1 MGQKSVDIKNL
12 EKGNSDLTKSFSEI
26 EEKDSEDNLEEEIKG
41 KKKKISRENKM
52 QIREF
57 LDFLEFEKGSS
68 QNTVT
73 GYNRDLIQ
81 FFLFV
86 QKNFSEIE
94 ERDIFEYIEKL
105 NEKLRRNSVLRKV
118 SALKTFYKF
127 CYLNKD
133 VEKDPTGM
141 VKTLKREQK
150 LPEILTLKEMKQIVD
165 NCPHTPEGMQNKLI
179 IKILIATGARISE
192 TLNLEVK
199 DVETQDYEFIK
210 VLGKGSK
217 YRIIP
222 IYDSLENE
230 IKNYLTIY
238 RPKLKNASES
248 FKIFP
253 NTRREKFWKD
263 LKTIAKNAKIEK
275 NVYPHIFRHSLAT
288 ILLGNGADVRIVQ
301 EILGHANIT
310 TTEIYTHVEKSKLKM
325 IYDNIKLGDD

>member
-1 MGQKSVDIKNL
+1 MGQKSIDIENVENGNL
-12 EKGNSDLTKSFSEI
+12 DLIKSISNT
-26 EEKDSEDNLEEEIKG
+26 EEKNNETNSEEKIKG

-86 QKNFSEIE
+86 QKNFFEIE

-141 VKTLKREQK
+141 VKTLKREQR

-199 DVETQDYEFIK
+199 DVENQDYEFIK

>member
-1 MGQKSVDIKNL
+1 MGQKSTDIDNLKKKKLNSDKENL
-12 EKGNSDLTKSFSEI
+12 EKERDGNVKSSESS
-26 EEKDSEDNLEEEIKG
+26 KNND
-41 KKKKISRENKM
+41 KKITRENKM

-57 LDFLEFEKGSS
+57 LDFLEYEKGSS
-68 QNTVT
+68 QNTIT

-86 QKNFSEIE
+86 KKDFSKVKEQ
-94 ERDIFEYIEKL
+94 DIFNYVEYI
-105 NEKLRRNSVLRKV
+105 S
-118 SALKTFYKF
+118 
-127 CYLNKD
+127 
-133 VEKDPTGM
+133 
-141 VKTLKREQK
+141 
-150 LPEILTLKEMKQIVD
+150 EILTLKEMKQIVD

-179 IKILIATGARISE
+179 IKILIATGSRISE
-192 TLNLEVK
+192 TLNLEIK
-199 DVETQDYEFIK
+199 DVENQDYEFIK

-230 IKNYLTIY
+230 IKNYLAIY

-248 FKIFP
+248 FRIFP

-263 LKTIAKNAKIEK
+263 LKTIAKNAGIEK

-301 EILGHANIT
+301 EILGHSNIT

-325 IYDNIKLGDD
+325 IYNNIKLGDD

>member
-1 MGQKSVDIKNL
+1 M
-12 EKGNSDLTKSFSEI
+12 
-26 EEKDSEDNLEEEIKG
+26 
-41 KKKKISRENKM
+41 EN
-52 QIREF
+52 
-57 LDFLEFEKGSS
+57 
-68 QNTVT
+68 
-73 GYNRDLIQ
+73 
-81 FFLFV
+81 
-86 QKNFSEIE
+86 
-94 ERDIFEYIEKL
+94 
-105 NEKLRRNSVLRKV
+105 
-118 SALKTFYKF
+118 
-127 CYLNKD
+127 
-133 VEKDPTGM
+133 
-141 VKTLKREQK
+141 
-150 LPEILTLKEMKQIVD
+150 
-165 NCPHTPEGMQNKLI
+165 
-179 IKILIATGARISE
+179 
-192 TLNLEVK
+192 
-199 DVETQDYEFIK
+199 QDYEFIK

-253 NTRREKFWKD
+253 NARREKFWKD
-263 LKTIAKNAKIEK
+263 LKNIAKNAGIEK

>member
-1 MGQKSVDIKNL
+1 MGQKSTDIDNLKKKKLNSDKENL
-12 EKGNSDLTKSFSEI
+12 EKERDSNVKSSESS
-26 EEKDSEDNLEEEIKG
+26 KNND
-41 KKKKISRENKM
+41 KKITRENKM

-57 LDFLEFEKGSS
+57 LDFLEYEKGSS
-68 QNTVT
+68 QNTIT

-86 QKNFSEIE
+86 KKDFSKVKEQ
-94 ERDIFEYIEKL
+94 DIFDYVEYIS
-105 NEKLRRNSVLRKV
+105 EKLRRNSILRKV
-118 SALKTFYKF
+118 SAIKTFYRF
-127 CYLNKD
+127 CYLNKAIK
-133 VEKDPTGM
+133 KDPTGM
-141 VKTLKREQK
+141 VKSLKREHR

-179 IKILIATGARISE
+179 IKILIATGSRISE
-192 TLNLEVK
+192 TLNLEIK
-199 DVETQDYEFIK
+199 DVENQDYEFIK

-230 IKNYLTIY
+230 IKNYLAIY

-248 FKIFP
+248 FRIFP

-263 LKTIAKNAKIEK
+263 LKIIAKNAGIEK

-301 EILGHANIT
+301 EILGHSNIT

-325 IYDNIKLGDD
+325 IYNNIKLGDD